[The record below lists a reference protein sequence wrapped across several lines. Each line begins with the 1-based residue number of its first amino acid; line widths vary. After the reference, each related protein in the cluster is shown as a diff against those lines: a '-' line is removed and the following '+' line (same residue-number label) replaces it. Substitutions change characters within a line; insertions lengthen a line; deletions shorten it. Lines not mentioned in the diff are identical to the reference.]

1 MIKQVVYVSY
11 PENNRLTCGKVYD
24 VIDNASMTGEIVW
37 VMRSV
42 YPQESGASRN
52 KHIIV
57 CDDNGKYSIFEKGL
71 FRTKEEYREM
81 QINKVIE

>member
-37 VMRSV
+37 VMNLGM
-42 YPQESGASRN
+42 ERN